1 MPIGTPTGF
10 VNFTN
15 GTPRAD
21 KIIATSNIG
30 VGTNA
35 PSYTLDVVGDINF
48 SGSLYENGVAFSGG
62 GIDTTQSL
70 ALTND
75 TTGLTVSSN
84 AVVSGN
90 VTAESFI
97 GNTLTLNTVTIT
109 TTLGLDEV
117 LNNGNTSAN
126 TIQITNSTESVSNT
140 TGAIVVSGG
149 VGIGS
154 NLFVGKD
161 LTVSGNVEVG
171 TANLYVDTTTGNV
184 GLGTTEPRA
193 SLDINSN
200 GAMIVPVGTTA
211 QQPAG
216 IAGMIRFNTTL
227 SKLQVYDGTNWLTI
241 GAASAVG
248 GAVTYADGYTI
259 HTFTSSGDFTMYSAG
274 NVEYLIVAGGGGG
287 GLGSGGAGGG
297 AGGMLTGTM
306 SLAVGTYTIEVG
318 AGGAENTKGNDSS
331 FNSQIAEGGGYGAYQ
346 NQSPDT
352 GGNGGS
358 GGGGAGSG
366 GSGTYSTGG
375 SGTSGQGNDGGRGYK
390 YDYRDGGGGGGG
402 AGAAGGDGSAV
413 TEGLGGNG
421 GNGIQ
426 SSINGT
432 ATYYAG
438 GGGGSCYRNP
448 TLSSGGNGGGGAGGR
463 GYYSAADPRL
473 NGTPGSANTGGGG
486 GGGRYGAAGGSG
498 IVIIRYLT

>member
-1 MPIGTPTGF
+1 VGTANP
-10 VNFTN
+10 
-15 GTPRAD
+15 
-21 KIIATSNIG
+21 TSN
-30 VGTNA
+30 
-35 PSYTLDVVGDINF
+35 LHVVGDINF
-48 SGSLYENGVAFSGG
+48 TGNIYQDGTIFSGG
-62 GIDTTQSL
+62 GDGWTTS
-70 ALTND
+70 D
-75 TTGLTVSSN
+75 SN
-84 AVVSGN
+84 VYYN
-90 VTAESFI
+90 
-97 GNTLTLNTVTIT
+97 
-109 TTLGLDEV
+109 
-117 LNNGNTSAN
+117 
-126 TIQITNSTESVSNT
+126 
-140 TGAIVVSGG
+140 
-149 VGIGS
+149 
-154 NLFVGKD
+154 
-161 LTVSGNVEVG
+161 
-171 TANLYVDTTTGNV
+171 TGNV
-184 GLGTTEPRA
+184 GIGTTNPRA
-193 SLDINSN
+193 SLDINST

-211 QQPAG
+211 QQPTG

-241 GAASAVG
+241 GAVNAIG

-259 HTFTSSGDFTMYSAG
+259 HTFTSSGDFSMYSVG

-287 GLGSGGAGGG
+287 GGGSGGAGGG
-297 AGGMLTGTM
+297 AGGMLTGTT

-318 AGGAENTKGNDSS
+318 AGGAQNTNGSDSS

-346 NQSPDT
+346 NVGPET
-352 GGNGGS
+352 GGDGGS
-358 GGGGAGSG
+358 GGGGAGNG
-366 GSGTYSTGG
+366 GPGTYSSGG

-402 AGAAGGDGSAV
+402 AGAAGGDGSGGSGA
-413 TEGLGGNG
+413 GLGGNG

-438 GGGGSCYRNP
+438 GGGGSSYRSP

-463 GYYSAADPRL
+463 GWYDSADPRV

>member
-62 GIDTTQSL
+62 GGGGGIDTTQTL
-70 ALTND
+70 ALTNE

-149 VGIGS
+149 VGVGS

-161 LTVSGNVEVG
+161 LTVSGNVTLNAVS
-171 TANLYVDTTTGNV
+171 LSTTTNFQEVTNDG
-184 GLGTTEPRA
+184 
-193 SLDINSN
+193 
-200 GAMIVPVGTTA
+200 
-211 QQPAG
+211 
-216 IAGMIRFNTTL
+216 NTT
-227 SKLQVYDGTNWLTI
+227 TNTVEFTNPTTSLV
-241 GAASAVG
+241 AS
-248 GAVTYADGYTI
+248 
-259 HTFTSSGDFTMYSAG
+259 G
-274 NVEYLIVAGGGGG
+274 NVEVGGDIN
-287 GLGSGGAGGG
+287 
-297 AGGMLTGTM
+297 LTGN
-306 SLAVGTYTIEVG
+306 I
-318 AGGAENTKGNDSS
+318 
-331 FNSQIAEGGGYGAYQ
+331 YQ
-346 NQSPDT
+346 N
-352 GGNGGS
+352 GS
-358 GGGGAGSG
+358 IFS
-366 GSGTYSTGG
+366 
-375 SGTSGQGNDGGRGYK
+375 
-390 YDYRDGGGGGGG
+390 
-402 AGAAGGDGSAV
+402 
-413 TEGLGGNG
+413 
-421 GNGIQ
+421 
-426 SSINGT
+426 
-432 ATYYAG
+432 G
-438 GGGGSCYRNP
+438 GGGGSSVWTTSGSDIYYNSGNVGIGLTNP
-448 TLSSGGNGGGGAGGR
+448 SQKLHVSGSITISDLPRWRVNYGTSNGNRSTGTVTWTNIDVDNKS
-463 GYYSAADPRL
+463 GYSTTTGLYTVQESGHYYIYSHMYTQSGDTDCEICFII
-473 NGTPGSANTGGGG
+473 NGDTSITRIGSARSRGGHSIFNNLVLMSTLDLVVNDTVGVYVSIAGAHYNSRGVAYFGG
-486 GGGRYGAAGGSG
+486 HK
-498 IVIIRYLT
+498 VC